1 MITTLRG
8 WWHSFT
14 GAGDH
19 AVTVPPMDG
28 PLHPNTRLE
37 QADRLLAVDQPNNLC
52 VADGRLLFTSG
63 NRVLYLDADAKSASE
78 IAVHAAPITAMAAGG
93 GAMAVALAD
102 GTIDWRRPDGSS
114 VSFKLPPQAGAPCVV
129 AMLVEKDRITVA
141 NGSARNV
148 AADWKRDLME
158 KGSSGSVWQ
167 FVSGGEPRL
176 LADRMA
182 FPYGLARLADG
193 QLACSESWRHRIVR
207 LVDHGP
213 VRPLLADLPAYP
225 ARLTPAADG
234 GWWLAAFAPRTQM
247 VEFML
252 REDRARRQMIDT
264 INPDYWMAPR
274 YATGR
279 SFREPLQGGGIKHLG
294 ILKPWAP
301 SQSYG
306 LVIRLDEQMQP
317 LASHHSRA
325 DGTVHGITSCLEA
338 GNRLYAA
345 SKGANCLVALDAAEG
360 AEASR

>member
-1 MITTLRG
+1 MIATLRG
-8 WWHSFT
+8 WWHAFT

-37 QADRLLAVDQPNNLC
+37 QAERLVAADLPDNLC
-52 VADGRLLFTSG
+52 IADGRVLFTSG
-63 NRVLYLDADAKSASE
+63 NRVLQLEADAKVASE
-78 IAVHAAPITAMAAGG
+78 VAAYPAPITAMSTDGA
-93 GAMAVALAD
+93 AMAVALAD
-102 GTIDWRRPDGSS
+102 GTIEWRRSDGSS
-114 VSFKLPPQAGAPCVV
+114 ARLKLPPQAGAPCITAV
-129 AMLVEKDRITVA
+129 LVEQDRITVA

-158 KGSSGSVWQ
+158 KGSSGTVWQ
-167 FVSGGEPRL
+167 FAGGSEPRL
-176 LADRMA
+176 LADRIA

-193 QLACSESWRHRIVR
+193 QLACSESWRHRIIR
-207 LVDHGP
+207 LADNGSA
-213 VRPLLADLPAYP
+213 RPLLADLPAYP
-225 ARLTPAADG
+225 ARLTPAAGG

-274 YATGR
+274 YASGR

-301 SQSYG
+301 TQSYG
-306 LVIRLDEQMQP
+306 LVIRLDERMQP

-325 DGTVHGITSCLEA
+325 DGTVHGITSCLEV
-338 GNRLYAA
+338 GNRLYAT
-345 SKGANCLVALDAAEG
+345 SKGANCLVALDVAED
-360 AEASR
+360 AEASL